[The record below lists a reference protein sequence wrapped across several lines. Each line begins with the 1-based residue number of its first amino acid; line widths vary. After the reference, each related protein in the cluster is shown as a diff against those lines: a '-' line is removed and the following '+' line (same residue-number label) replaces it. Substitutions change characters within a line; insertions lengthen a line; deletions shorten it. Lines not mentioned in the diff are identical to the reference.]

1 MTDVGTV
8 IDLAGRQVVFGK
20 LNATAPLLM
29 INGHIA
35 IDVMQFKVF
44 EHVHLWHS
52 FSKEL
57 QVKGMTTEY
66 APLLPDQALDD
77 DVCDALVTAH
87 AGGPS
92 FSSAMASELAPLGQ
106 ADDGVGTPRPEIPA
120 DAPGYLIDSL
130 NGVSKEKGKGQGG
143 PGGSCNNTTGR
154 TSLRSSPHQAVR
166 KPPRLLRP
174 VHGVQEE
181 MEVEPRSPR
190 LGVLRHSIGFLTVAT
205 AFLQH
210 CCGRILGDQP
220 TPGAA
225 GLSPRSFAFELPS
238 DAGDSSFGSR
248 YAQEAAA
255 YQAQSGISANG
266 RLLAA
271 TATASEPGGV
281 RPSGGRDRCLEP
293 SQLSHD
299 NHQGSTLPA
308 GLGSRDGPRIRV
320 GRMKR
325 LANTMNTSAQVLT
338 VEHQIYADLPPAK
351 DVPKFDIME
360 LFAGEAEI
368 TQLAHRYG
376 LRACQ
381 PFDILYGLD
390 LKKPEIK
397 RTWREAQDKFNPLL
411 LVVETECTH
420 WNIMNENLNYTSR
433 GREETLDQ
441 LRRDDR
447 PLDRLG
453 VESCLKQIADG
464 NYFLFENPRASRI
477 WDLPEV
483 RELSMRDDV
492 YMVRD
497 DCVDRAHYVS
507 LVLSELLTGTAFH
520 LDPEKWKLRQLQVTD
535 CKSLFD
541 AVSAENPRTTEKRT
555 YVDIRS
561 IQEFI
566 DSSTIFWCPTTL
578 MWADG
583 LTKCTKQLRD
593 DMTAW
598 LKRPYIQL
606 KAMASGSMK
615 ERIPSDKIQH
625 SVAPCPS

>member
-35 IDVMQFKVF
+35 IDVMQFKVS

-92 FSSAMASELAPLGQ
+92 FSSAMASELAPPGQ
-106 ADDGVGTPRPEIPA
+106 AVHGVGTPCPEIPA
-120 DAPGYLIDSL
+120 DAPGYLIGSL
-130 NGVSKEKGKGQGG
+130 NGMSKEKGKGQGG
-143 PGGSCNNTTGR
+143 PGSSCDSTAGR

-181 MEVEPRSPR
+181 MEVESRSPR
-190 LGVLRHSIGFLTVAT
+190 LGVLCRSIGFLTVAT

-210 CCGRILGDQP
+210 CCGWILGDQP
-220 TPGAA
+220 TPGAP
-225 GLSPRSFAFELPS
+225 GLSPRSFAFDLPS

-248 YAQEAAA
+248 YTQEAAA
-255 YQAQSGISANG
+255 YQAQSRISANG
-266 RLLAA
+266 S
-271 TATASEPGGV
+271 SEPGGV

-293 SQLSHD
+293 PRSRVTTTT
-299 NHQGSTLPA
+299 QGSALPA
-308 GLGSRDGPRIRV
+308 GLGSRDGSRIRV

-325 LANTMNTSAQVLT
+325 LNTSAQVLT

-351 DVPKFDIME
+351 DIPKFDIME

-390 LKKPEIK
+390 LKKPETK
-397 RTWREAQDKFNPLL
+397 RTWREAQDKFK
-411 LVVETECTH
+411 CTH
-420 WNIMNENLNYTSR
+420 CNIMNENLNYTSR
-433 GREETLDQ
+433 GREETL
-441 LRRDDR
+441 
-447 PLDRLG
+447 
-453 VESCLKQIADG
+453 
-464 NYFLFENPRASRI
+464 
-477 WDLPEV
+477 
-483 RELSMRDDV
+483 
-492 YMVRD
+492 
-497 DCVDRAHYVS
+497 
-507 LVLSELLTGTAFH
+507 
-520 LDPEKWKLRQLQVTD
+520 
-535 CKSLFD
+535 
-541 AVSAENPRTTEKRT
+541 
-555 YVDIRS
+555 
-561 IQEFI
+561 
-566 DSSTIFWCPTTL
+566 
-578 MWADG
+578 
-583 LTKCTKQLRD
+583 
-593 DMTAW
+593 
-598 LKRPYIQL
+598 
-606 KAMASGSMK
+606 
-615 ERIPSDKIQH
+615 
-625 SVAPCPS
+625 